1 MSYRLRMSAE
11 LSDWL
16 AGLCASQP
24 GSPEAVTAAETGAA
38 LTAVLDAADPA
49 QLALVTDLGLAGPAD
64 SGDPLAAVDDAAQS
78 VRSGLEVLRA
88 QVASAAEEDA
98 SREREL
104 RDRLR
109 SGEIAAETL
118 RIRAAAAAGRYTAS
132 AASRD
137 IQLAI
142 ITVPGQRSGET
153 AAAKAGLADAQD
165 ELTAAGTELAA
176 IVASA
181 RALRRSLLRGAGGT
195 RDPGTGD
202 PDEAAAGLLELQAD
216 PFGTE
221 IRILLAIEPADTVT
235 LLAVLEG
242 QESVIQYRPR
252 AIQLAG
258 ELLDELR
265 DNGWRAG
272 DAASP
277 AVAFADVASFLERFF
292 PGSEDA
298 VHRRSAVLA
307 AASTLTG
314 LRRRRG
320 LSLADVA
327 DRTGMTARELWR
339 LETDGLRSAA
349 LDDVAVYLRGL
360 GCRLEITALVGGSGP
375 VIL

>member
-132 AASRD
+132 AAGRD

-195 RDPGTGD
+195 RAAGTGD
-202 PDEAAAGLLELQAD
+202 PDGAAAGLLELQAD

-235 LLAVLEG
+235 CSPSWRGRSRSSSTGLAPSSWPG
-242 QESVIQYRPR
+242 SCWTSCATTAGGPATPR
-252 AIQLAG
+252 ALRWHSPMWPRSWNDSFLA
-258 ELLDELR
+258 LKAR
-265 DNGWRAG
+265 CSAG
-272 DAASP
+272 QPCWQRQAPSPACAVGAGSASP
-277 AVAFADVASFLERFF
+277 TW
-292 PGSEDA
+292 P
-298 VHRRSAVLA
+298 
-307 AASTLTG
+307 TG
-314 LRRRRG
+314 L
-320 LSLADVA
+320 A
-327 DRTGMTARELWR
+327 
-339 LETDGLRSAA
+339 
-349 LDDVAVYLRGL
+349 
-360 GCRLEITALVGGSGP
+360 
-375 VIL
+375 